1 MAQVVD
7 SATATRPARHGG
19 LLGRVRWPAD
29 KLFCMTLVRRA
40 DQSDLEQLLAVDPLA
55 AVGDAGRRASLR
67 RAVDQ
72 DICFI
77 GADDQGAR
85 GFVVM
90 RPRHFYGRDF
100 IDLLIVVPEHR
111 RQGLGR
117 ELMRTA
123 IAAAGTSTVFTSTNE
138 SNAPMRALL
147 EAEGWSLSGKLD
159 GLDEGDPELV
169 YYLRR

>member
-1 MAQVVD
+1 
-7 SATATRPARHGG
+7 
-19 LLGRVRWPAD
+19 
-29 KLFCMTLVRRA
+29 MTLVRRA
-40 DQSDLEQLLAVDPLA
+40 DQSDLEQLLRVDPLA
-55 AVGDAGRRASLR
+55 AAGDTERRASLTQ
-67 RAVDQ
+67 AVAQ

-77 GADDQGAR
+77 GADDQGVR
-85 GFVVM
+85 GFVVIK
-90 RPRHFYGRDF
+90 PRHFYDRDF
-100 IDLLIVVPEHR
+100 IDLLFVVQDHR

-123 IAAAGTSTVFTSTNE
+123 VAAAGSSAVFTSTNE
-138 SNAPMRALL
+138 SNTPMRALL